1 MIIKQLSIF
10 LNNKIGRFA
19 DVIRILASE
28 NINLQAFTVSESSD
42 FGILRLI
49 VDDADRATSV
59 LRDASFAV
67 SQTDVVLI
75 ETPDTPG
82 SLSPAI
88 DMLTNAGI
96 SIEYMYAFANGDD
109 ASAILK
115 SDAPEKVVSVLK
127 GNGFDV
133 WEADEAYHANV

>member
-49 VDDADRATSV
+49 VDVADRATAV

-82 SLSPAI
+82 ALSPAI

-96 SIEYMYAFANGDD
+96 SIEYMYAFSSNNRA
-109 ASAILK
+109 
-115 SDAPEKVVSVLK
+115 KVVIRTNDIARCEELLLSIQ
-127 GNGFDV
+127 D
-133 WEADEAYHANV
+133 

>member
-96 SIEYMYAFANGDD
+96 SIEYMYAFSSNNRA
-109 ASAILK
+109 
-115 SDAPEKVVSVLK
+115 KVVIRTNDIARCEELLL
-127 GNGFDV
+127 GIQD
-133 WEADEAYHANV
+133 

>member
-59 LRDASFAV
+59 LRNASFAV

-96 SIEYMYAFANGDD
+96 SIEYMYAFSSNNRA
-109 ASAILK
+109 
-115 SDAPEKVVSVLK
+115 KVVIRTNDIARCEELLLSIQ
-127 GNGFDV
+127 D
-133 WEADEAYHANV
+133 

>member
-10 LNNKIGRFA
+10 LDNKIGRFA

-49 VDDADRATSV
+49 VDDADRATAV

-96 SIEYMYAFANGDD
+96 SIEYMYAFSSNNRA
-109 ASAILK
+109 
-115 SDAPEKVVSVLK
+115 KVVIRTNDIARCEELLLSIQ
-127 GNGFDV
+127 D
-133 WEADEAYHANV
+133 

>member
-28 NINLQAFTVSESSD
+28 NINLQAVTVSESSD

-96 SIEYMYAFANGDD
+96 SIEYMYAFSSNNRA
-109 ASAILK
+109 
-115 SDAPEKVVSVLK
+115 KVVIRTNDIARCEELLLSIQ
-127 GNGFDV
+127 D
-133 WEADEAYHANV
+133 

>member
-49 VDDADRATSV
+49 VDDADRATAV

-88 DMLTNAGI
+88 DMLTN
-96 SIEYMYAFANGDD
+96 FN
-109 ASAILK
+109 
-115 SDAPEKVVSVLK
+115 
-127 GNGFDV
+127 
-133 WEADEAYHANV
+133 

>member
-49 VDDADRATSV
+49 VDDADRATAV

-96 SIEYMYAFANGDD
+96 SIEYMYAFSSNNRA
-109 ASAILK
+109 
-115 SDAPEKVVSVLK
+115 KVVIRTNDIARCEELLLSI
-127 GNGFDV
+127 
-133 WEADEAYHANV
+133 

>member
-49 VDDADRATSV
+49 VDDANRATSV

-96 SIEYMYAFANGDD
+96 SIEYMYAFSSNNRA
-109 ASAILK
+109 
-115 SDAPEKVVSVLK
+115 KVVIRTNDIARCEELLLSIQ
-127 GNGFDV
+127 D
-133 WEADEAYHANV
+133 

>member
-19 DVIRILASE
+19 DVIRILANE
-28 NINLQAFTVSESSD
+28 NINLKAFTVSESSD

-49 VDDADRATSV
+49 VDDTDRATAV
-59 LRDASFAV
+59 LREANFAV

-88 DMLTNAGI
+88 DMLTSAGI
-96 SIEYMYAFANGDD
+96 SIEYMYAFSSNNRA
-109 ASAILK
+109 
-115 SDAPEKVVSVLK
+115 KVVIRTNDIARCEELLT
-127 GNGFDV
+127 
-133 WEADEAYHANV
+133 AI

>member
-28 NINLQAFTVSESSD
+28 NINLQAFTVSESSE
-42 FGILRLI
+42 FVILRLI
-49 VDDADRATSV
+49 VANADRATSV

-96 SIEYMYAFANGDD
+96 SIEYMYAFSSNNRA
-109 ASAILK
+109 
-115 SDAPEKVVSVLK
+115 KVVIRTNDIARCEELLLSIP
-127 GNGFDV
+127 
-133 WEADEAYHANV
+133 Y

>member
-49 VDDADRATSV
+49 VDDADRATAV

-96 SIEYMYAFANGDD
+96 SIEYMYAFSSNNRA
-109 ASAILK
+109 
-115 SDAPEKVVSVLK
+115 KVVIRTNDIARCEELLLSIQ
-127 GNGFDV
+127 D
-133 WEADEAYHANV
+133 

>member
-67 SQTDVVLI
+67 NQTDVVLI

-96 SIEYMYAFANGDD
+96 SIEYMYAFSSNNRA
-109 ASAILK
+109 
-115 SDAPEKVVSVLK
+115 KVVIRTNDIARCEELLLSIQ
-127 GNGFDV
+127 D
-133 WEADEAYHANV
+133 

>member
-49 VDDADRATSV
+49 VDDADRATAV

-88 DMLTNAGI
+88 DMLTNTGI
-96 SIEYMYAFANGDD
+96 SIEYMYAFSSNNRA
-109 ASAILK
+109 
-115 SDAPEKVVSVLK
+115 KVVIRTNDIARCEELLLSIQ
-127 GNGFDV
+127 D
-133 WEADEAYHANV
+133 

>member
-1 MIIKQLSIF
+1 M
-10 LNNKIGRFA
+10 
-19 DVIRILASE
+19 IRILASE

-96 SIEYMYAFANGDD
+96 SIEYMYAFSSNNRA
-109 ASAILK
+109 
-115 SDAPEKVVSVLK
+115 KVVIRTNDIARCEELLLSIQ
-127 GNGFDV
+127 D
-133 WEADEAYHANV
+133 

>member
-96 SIEYMYAFANGDD
+96 SIEYMYAFSSNSRA
-109 ASAILK
+109 
-115 SDAPEKVVSVLK
+115 KVVIRTNDIARCEELLLSIQ
-127 GNGFDV
+127 D
-133 WEADEAYHANV
+133 

>member
-88 DMLTNAGI
+88 DMLTNTGI
-96 SIEYMYAFANGDD
+96 SIEYMYAFSSNNRA
-109 ASAILK
+109 
-115 SDAPEKVVSVLK
+115 KVVIRTNDIARCEELLLSIQ
-127 GNGFDV
+127 D
-133 WEADEAYHANV
+133 

>member
-49 VDDADRATSV
+49 VDDADRATAV

-96 SIEYMYAFANGDD
+96 SIEYMYAFSSNNRA
-109 ASAILK
+109 
-115 SDAPEKVVSVLK
+115 KVVIRTNDIARCEELLL
-127 GNGFDV
+127 GIQD
-133 WEADEAYHANV
+133 

>member
-19 DVIRILASE
+19 DVIRILANE
-28 NINLQAFTVSESSD
+28 NINLKAFTVSESSD

-49 VDDADRATSV
+49 VDDTDRATKV
-59 LRDASFAV
+59 LREANFAV

-88 DMLTNAGI
+88 DMLTSAGI
-96 SIEYMYAFANGDD
+96 SIEYMYAFSSNNRA
-109 ASAILK
+109 
-115 SDAPEKVVSVLK
+115 KVVIRTNDIARCEELLT
-127 GNGFDV
+127 
-133 WEADEAYHANV
+133 AI

>member
-96 SIEYMYAFANGDD
+96 SIEYMYAFSSNNRA
-109 ASAILK
+109 
-115 SDAPEKVVSVLK
+115 KVVIRTNDIARCEELLLSIQ
-127 GNGFDV
+127 D
-133 WEADEAYHANV
+133 

>member
-19 DVIRILASE
+19 DVIRILANE

-49 VDDADRATSV
+49 VDDTDHATAV
-59 LRDASFAV
+59 LRDANFAV

-96 SIEYMYAFANGDD
+96 SIEYMYAFSSNNRA
-109 ASAILK
+109 
-115 SDAPEKVVSVLK
+115 KVVIRTNDIARCEELL
-127 GNGFDV
+127 
-133 WEADEAYHANV
+133 ATI

>member
-49 VDDADRATSV
+49 VDDADRATAV

-96 SIEYMYAFANGDD
+96 SIEYMYAFSSNNR
-109 ASAILK
+109 
-115 SDAPEKVVSVLK
+115 EKVVIRTNDIARCEELLLSIQ
-127 GNGFDV
+127 D
-133 WEADEAYHANV
+133 

>member
-88 DMLTNAGI
+88 DMLTNAGL
-96 SIEYMYAFANGDD
+96 SIEYMYAFSSNNRA
-109 ASAILK
+109 
-115 SDAPEKVVSVLK
+115 KVVIRTNDIARCEELLLSIQ
-127 GNGFDV
+127 D
-133 WEADEAYHANV
+133 